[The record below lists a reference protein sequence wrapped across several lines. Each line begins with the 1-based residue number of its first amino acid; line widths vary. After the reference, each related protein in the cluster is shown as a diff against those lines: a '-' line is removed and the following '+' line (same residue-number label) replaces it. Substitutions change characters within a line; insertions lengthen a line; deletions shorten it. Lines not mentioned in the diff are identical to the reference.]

1 MRTDRQTNTHTHAAA
16 HTHARTNTH
25 TRTHAHTHTHTH
37 THAHSLTRT
46 HTRTPTYTYTHTL
59 ILTHRQYL
67 CCKSCHSFH
76 LFPHTASPR
85 HDPSSPYRYL
95 LLLIIII
102 ILLIIKVAQEALML
116 VFYMGVRSHK
126 EKEEKDLH
134 FLGDVSSHLCSPL
147 KSWPVYDAHTATTT
161 TTSQIAL
168 RVA

>member
-1 MRTDRQTNTHTHAAA
+1 MRTDRQTN
-16 HTHARTNTH
+16 
-25 TRTHAHTHTHTH
+25 AHTHTHTH
-37 THAHSLTRT
+37 GRAHART
-46 HTRTPTYTYTHTL
+46 HTHTRARAHTHTHTHSHTHTRAHPHTHTHTL

-134 FLGDVSSHLCSPL
+134 VLGDVSSHLCSPL

-161 TTSQIAL
+161 TTTSQIAL